1 MEKTRVAWFLVT
13 FVYEGQVITDILV
26 NQDRNEGSGAVF
38 SYLPFLVNLFIL
50 CKLKCLRLHTHVLTD
65 YVDGEIVL

>member
-1 MEKTRVAWFLVT
+1 MSSNHSYLGISKV
-13 FVYEGQVITDILV
+13 GVIHMDVLV

-50 CKLKCLRLHTHVLTD
+50 CKLKCLHLHTHVLTD